1 MENSNESKN
10 NIIQLTEK
18 DYVNLFAWI
27 SLLENRVEVL
37 EKELGILNNT
47 PRPKT
52 LSKVRIYEET
62 AKSEVNA

>member
-1 MENSNESKN
+1 MENSNEIKN
-10 NIIQLTEK
+10 KTIQLTEE

-27 SLLENRVEVL
+27 SMLESRVDVL

-47 PRPKT
+47 PRPKS

-62 AKSEVNA
+62 SRSEVNP